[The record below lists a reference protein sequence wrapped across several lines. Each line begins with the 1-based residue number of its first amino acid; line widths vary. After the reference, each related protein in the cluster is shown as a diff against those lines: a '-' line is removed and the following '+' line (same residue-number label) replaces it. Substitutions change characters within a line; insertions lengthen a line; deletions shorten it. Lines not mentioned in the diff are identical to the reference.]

1 MYQTILLDIS
11 GVLYQGDKVL
21 PGAVGAV
28 QRLREAGVT
37 LRFVTNTSRK
47 PASALLEKLEKMGF
61 HPGEQELFTAPHAA
75 RRWLKEGGYRPL
87 LIVHPDIE
95 SEFAPLDTSEPDAV
109 LLADAED
116 GLNYANL
123 DRAFSLLMEGAPLL
137 AIGDN
142 RYFHGGDR
150 LHLDAGPFV
159 KALEYAAGVEA
170 HIAGKPSALFFE
182 QAVADAGGDKG
193 STLMVGDDVQA
204 DVQGALNA
212 GLEACLV
219 KTGKYQA
226 CDEEVLK
233 GNYRLADSIRDLV
246 SELLD

>member
-1 MYQTILLDIS
+1 MYRTVLLDIS
-11 GVLYQGDKVL
+11 GVLYEGDEVI
-21 PGAVGAV
+21 PGAVEAL
-28 QRLREAGVT
+28 QQLRDAGVT

-47 PASALLEKLEKMGF
+47 PASAVLSKLGQMGF
-61 HPGEQELFTAPHAA
+61 QVAEEELFTAPHAA
-75 RRWLKEGGYRPL
+75 RRWLEEGGYRPL

-95 SEFAPLDTSEPDAV
+95 SEFAPLATAEPNAV

-123 DRAFSLLMEGAPLL
+123 DRAFALLMEGAPLL

-159 KALEYAAGVEA
+159 KALEYAAGIEA

-182 QAVADAGGDKG
+182 QVVADAGGDKG

-204 DVQGALNA
+204 DVQGAIDA
-212 GLEACLV
+212 GLDACLV

-226 CDEEVLK
+226 GDEEVLK
-233 GNYRLADSIRDLV
+233 GNYRLADSIDDLV
-246 SELLD
+246 SELLE